1 MRKRLFT
8 RQLGIPVEEQVYQ
21 TVVSLC
27 DKQEITMSEWVRSAI
42 EEKLAQDT
50 NHKTITED

>member
-21 TVVSLC
+21 TIVSLC

-42 EEKLAQDT
+42 EAKLAQDI
-50 NHKTITED
+50 NHKPIKED

>member
-1 MRKRLFT
+1 MRKRRFI

-21 TVVSLC
+21 TIVSLC

-42 EEKLAQDT
+42 EAKLVQNT

>member
-1 MRKRLFT
+1 MRKRRFI

-27 DKQEITMSEWVRSAI
+27 DEQEITMSEWVRSAI
-42 EEKLAQDT
+42 ETKLAQDT
-50 NHKTITED
+50 NHKTIKED